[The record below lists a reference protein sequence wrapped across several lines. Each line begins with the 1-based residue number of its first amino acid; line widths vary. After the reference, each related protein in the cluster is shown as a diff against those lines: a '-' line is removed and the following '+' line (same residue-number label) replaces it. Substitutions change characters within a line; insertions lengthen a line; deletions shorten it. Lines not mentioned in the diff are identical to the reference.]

1 MISGVFL
8 DSIII
13 IYVGY
18 AIVVGFSQGLFN
30 VLVGVFGVYGSL
42 FLAWAFQVPIMNWAV
57 EQLGVSSDINRALGF
72 VIIWGAFYVLT
83 RLLAT
88 VLTTAFKLTGINF
101 ILRISGAGLN
111 ALKAVVVVT
120 VVVTFLTHINKQA
133 FEPTE
138 LTDRLAI
145 VGSKIMRLVNNR
157 LDEGQT
163 QHQIEADIPIE
174 SAIIDDDFKYNLL
187 TR

>member
-1 MISGVFL
+1 MISGVL

-13 IYVGY
+13 IYVAY
-18 AIVVGFSQGLFN
+18 AIIVGFSQGLFN
-30 VLVGVFGVYGSL
+30 VLVGLVYGSL
-42 FLAWAFQVPIMNWAV
+42 FLAWAFQVPIMNWVV
-57 EQLGVSSDINRALGF
+57 EQLGVSTDINRALGF
-72 VIIWGAFYVLT
+72 VIIWGVFYVVT

-101 ILRISGAGLN
+101 ILRISGAGFN
-111 ALKAVVVVT
+111 ALKAMVVVT
-120 VVVTFLTHINKQA
+120 VVVTILTHINKQA

-157 LDEGQT
+157 LDEGQI